1 MFLRYDRAVLTKHE
15 KKAVL
20 MPISAAYERT
30 VPAKLYVHIEGEAPF
45 EASEA
50 DLINFGY
57 VKTEPEPQEIPETT
71 QEGFDPTPLLRAG
84 AKFGARAL
92 KVVNVAKDVTTTIVR
107 DKVNEKNNT
116 NNKNPKN

>member
-1 MFLRYDRAVLTKHE
+1 
-15 KKAVL
+15 

-30 VPAKLYVHIEGEAPF
+30 VPAKLYVHIEGETPF

-57 VKTEPEPQEIPETT
+57 IKVEPEPQEIPEQA

-84 AKFGARAL
+84 AKFGAKAL
-92 KVVNVAKDVTTTIVR
+92 KAVNVAKDVTTTIVR
-107 DKVNEKNNT
+107 EKMNDKSNT
-116 NNKNPKN
+116 PNKDNKTDAK

>member
-1 MFLRYDRAVLTKHE
+1 
-15 KKAVL
+15 

-30 VPAKLYVHIEGEAPF
+30 VPAKLYVHIEGETPF

-57 VKTEPEPQEIPETT
+57 VKAEPEPQEIPESV

-92 KVVNVAKDVTTTIVR
+92 KAVNVAKDVTTTIVR
-107 DKVNEKNNT
+107 DKINEKNNT
-116 NNKNPKN
+116 PNKDSKTDTK